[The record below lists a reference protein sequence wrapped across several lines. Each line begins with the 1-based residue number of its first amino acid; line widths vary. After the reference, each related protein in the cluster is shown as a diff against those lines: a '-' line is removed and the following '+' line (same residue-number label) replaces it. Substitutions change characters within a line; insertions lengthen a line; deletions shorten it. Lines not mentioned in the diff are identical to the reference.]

1 MGVKFMQNK
10 LKNKLIS
17 NREMFRQLLARDIL
31 AILEQFNGGTCMR
44 LIDIKAQ
51 LQGMSACRHYM
62 NLHTSNGHGYLS
74 FNDRFFRAI
83 QSINDN
89 GYGIKVAKGSDN
101 KLYVFNTNTLKQD
114 NWQNFVAECFTKW
127 TANYNMN
134 RGYILNAQADEL
146 VA

>member
-1 MGVKFMQNK
+1 MQK
-10 LKNKLIS
+10 KLIS

-31 AILEQFNGGTCMR
+31 AILEQFNGGTGMR
-44 LIDIKAQ
+44 LTDIKQQ
-51 LQGMSACRHYM
+51 LHNSASAKHYYD
-62 NLHTSNGHGYLS
+62 LHTSKGWSYLC
-74 FNDRFFRAI
+74 FDDRFFRAI

-114 NWQNFVAECFTKW
+114 NWQNFVAECFTNW
-127 TANYNMN
+127 TADYNRN
-134 RGYILNAQADEL
+134 RGYEHNAQRDEA

>member
-1 MGVKFMQNK
+1 MQ
-10 LKNKLIS
+10 NKLIS

-31 AILEQFNGGTCMR
+31 AVLQEWNAGTCMR

-74 FNDRFFRAI
+74 YNDRFFRAI
-83 QSINDN
+83 QSINDK
-89 GYGIKVAKGSDN
+89 GYGISIRKHTNGQLWA
-101 KLYVFNTNTLKQD
+101 FNTNTLLHD
-114 NWQNFVAECFTKW
+114 NWQNFVADSFTKW
-127 TANYNMN
+127 TADYNRN
-134 RGYILNAQADEL
+134 TGYKLNAQADEL

>member
-1 MGVKFMQNK
+1 MQNK

-83 QSINDN
+83 QSINDS
-89 GYGIKVAKGSDN
+89 GYGISIRKH
-101 KLYVFNTNTLKQD
+101 TNGQLWAFSTNALKHD

-127 TANYNMN
+127 TADYNRN
-134 RGYILNAQADEL
+134 RGYIHNAQADEL

>member
-1 MGVKFMQNK
+1 MQK
-10 LKNKLIS
+10 KLIS

-31 AILEQFNGGTCMR
+31 AILEQFNGGTGMR
-44 LIDIKAQ
+44 LTDIKQQ
-51 LQGMSACRHYM
+51 LHNSASAKHYYD
-62 NLHTSNGHGYLS
+62 LHTSKGWSYLC
-74 FNDRFFRAI
+74 FDDRFFRAI

-127 TANYNMN
+127 TANYNRN
-134 RGYILNAQADEL
+134 RGYIHNAQADEL

>member
-1 MGVKFMQNK
+1 MQ
-10 LKNKLIS
+10 NKLIS

-31 AILEQFNGGTCMR
+31 AILEQFNGGTGMR

-83 QSINDN
+83 QSINDS
-89 GYGIKVAKGSDN
+89 GYGISIRKHTNGQLWAFS
-101 KLYVFNTNTLKQD
+101 TNTLKQD

-127 TANYNMN
+127 TADYNRN
-134 RGYILNAQADEL
+134 RGYEHNAQRDEA

>member
-1 MGVKFMQNK
+1 MQ
-10 LKNKLIS
+10 NKLIS

-31 AILEQFNGGTCMR
+31 AILEQFNGGTGMR

-83 QSINDN
+83 QSINDS
-89 GYGIKVAKGSDN
+89 GYGISIRKHTNGQLWAFS
-101 KLYVFNTNTLKQD
+101 TNTLKQD
-114 NWQNFVAECFTKW
+114 NWQNFLAECFTKW
-127 TANYNMN
+127 TADYNRN
-134 RGYILNAQADEL
+134 RGYEHNAQLDEA

>member
-1 MGVKFMQNK
+1 MQNK
-10 LKNKLIS
+10 IIS

-51 LQGMSACRHYM
+51 LHGMSACKHYM

-74 FNDRFFRAI
+74 FTDRFFRAI
-83 QSINDN
+83 QSINDS
-89 GYGIKVAKGSDN
+89 GYGISIRKH
-101 KLYVFNTNTLKQD
+101 TNGQLWAFSTQTLKHD
-114 NWQNFVAECFTKW
+114 NWQNFLAECFTNW
-127 TANYNMN
+127 TADYNRN
-134 RGYILNAQADEL
+134 AGYKLNTQRDEA

>member
-1 MGVKFMQNK
+1 MQK
-10 LKNKLIS
+10 KLIS

-31 AILEQFNGGTCMR
+31 AILEQFNGGTGMR
-44 LIDIKAQ
+44 LTDIKQQ
-51 LQGMSACRHYM
+51 LHNSASAKHYYD
-62 NLHTSNGHGYLS
+62 LHTSKGWSYLC
-74 FNDRFFRAI
+74 FDDRFFRAI

-101 KLYVFNTNTLKQD
+101 KLYVFNTNILKQD

-127 TANYNMN
+127 TANYNRN
-134 RGYILNAQADEL
+134 RGYEHNAQADEL

>member
-1 MGVKFMQNK
+1 MQNK
-10 LKNKLIS
+10 LIR

-31 AILEQFNGGTCMR
+31 AVLEQFNGGTCMR

-83 QSINDN
+83 QSINDS
-89 GYGIKVAKGSDN
+89 GYGVSIRKH
-101 KLYVFNTNTLKQD
+101 TNGQLWAFSTQTLKHD
-114 NWQNFVAECFTKW
+114 NWQNFLAEYFTKW
-127 TANYNMN
+127 TANYNRN
-134 RGYILNAQADEL
+134 YGYKLNAQLDEA

>member
-1 MGVKFMQNK
+1 MQK
-10 LKNKLIS
+10 KLIS

-31 AILEQFNGGTCMR
+31 AILEQFNGGACMR

-83 QSINDN
+83 QSINDS
-89 GYGIKVAKGSDN
+89 GYGISIRKHTNGQLWAFS
-101 KLYVFNTNTLKQD
+101 TNTLKQD
-114 NWQNFVAECFTKW
+114 NWQNFLAECFRKW
-127 TANYNMN
+127 TANYNRN
-134 RGYILNAQADEL
+134 TGYIHNAQRDEA